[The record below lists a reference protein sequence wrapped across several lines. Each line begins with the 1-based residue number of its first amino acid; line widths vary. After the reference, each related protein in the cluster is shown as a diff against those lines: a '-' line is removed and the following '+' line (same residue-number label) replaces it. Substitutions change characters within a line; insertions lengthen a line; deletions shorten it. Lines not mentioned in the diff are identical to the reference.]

1 VRSHAPLV
9 ESSTTTGNGIVALS
23 DSQDSQAVPRWQPVA
38 SIVDGK
44 RFQIFISIIIALN
57 ALVLGLSTY
66 EWINASWGTYL
77 SLFNEI
83 FFVIFIIELILRIT
97 SYGSRPWN
105 FFRNGWNIFDFIVIG
120 GALLPVL
127 RDQATILRLLRL
139 ARIVRL
145 IRFLPDTGVLIRT
158 VTKATPAVMSM
169 AVLTTLIIFV
179 YAIIGWSL
187 FGAAL
192 PNEWG
197 NVGVAML
204 TLFVLLTLENF
215 PDYLGEARGV
225 SPFATVFFL
234 SYVLLAAFVVVNLL
248 IGIVLSAMDRAR
260 EEELQQTT
268 QETQN
273 DVEQL
278 LHKMDELT
286 SAIAVLQEKIDS
298 QDSQNPNSH

>member
-1 VRSHAPLV
+1 
-9 ESSTTTGNGIVALS
+9 
-23 DSQDSQAVPRWQPVA
+23 
-38 SIVDGK
+38 VDGK

-66 EWINASWGTYL
+66 EWISASWGTYL
-77 SLFNEI
+77 SLFNEV
-83 FFVIFIIELILRIT
+83 FFAIFIIELILRIA

-105 FFRNGWNIFDFIVIG
+105 FFRSGWNIFDFIVIG

-127 RDQATILRLLRL
+127 RDQTTILRLLRL

-260 EEELQQTT
+260 EEDLQQTT

-273 DVEQL
+273 DVEQI
-278 LHKMDELT
+278 LHKMDELA

-298 QDSQNPNSH
+298 QDSSQKPAP